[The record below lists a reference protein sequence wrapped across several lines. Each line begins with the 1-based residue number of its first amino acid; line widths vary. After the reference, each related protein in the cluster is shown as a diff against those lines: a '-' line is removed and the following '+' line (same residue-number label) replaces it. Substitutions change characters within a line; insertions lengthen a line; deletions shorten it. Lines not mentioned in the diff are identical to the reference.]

1 MIAIN
6 HNLSAAN
13 VANTLT
19 SHYGRL
25 QTSTQR
31 LSSGLRINGAA
42 DDAAGLAI
50 RELMRADISAL
61 HQGMRN
67 VNDAISMIQTF
78 DGALSVI
85 DEKLI
90 RMKEL
95 AEQAATGTYDSTQRL
110 MIDSEFQA
118 MGSEIDRIANA
129 TDFNGVKLLCTKMM
143 TWYEDVTK
151 FRITDP
157 GSIDNLQLPAGK
169 TGTPV
174 LQGANANNYVNE
186 NNPTKTISVS
196 LTAEDSE
203 DTNTDRLIEISS
215 GPIPGNPQGT
225 RTEYNLADSDFTI
238 ANTDALGT
246 VANPV
251 ITYNKA
257 TGLWT
262 MTDDSG
268 DTFTANPINPG
279 DTRLRFV
286 GQGANMAMLD
296 FSMTGPQGV
305 VDFSTFAND
314 YDDIKS
320 ISIDTKNNTYTIIRE
335 TVIIDPAKN
344 NTQDYT
350 VSYNHDNQMVTVR
363 LTNGGTVSMKLDNP
377 LADGDTIN
385 FDINFEGA
393 VTTEPEERHGVDPN
407 QRVKIHFGTMNDS
420 AEDYYYIKYANCT
433 LDGLGLSDVDIQ
445 TQDKAQEA
453 LVQINDAIV
462 KKDKIRADYGAMQNR
477 LENTLS
483 NLSIQ
488 AENLQAA
495 ESRISDTEVAQEMM
509 NFVRYQILSQSAV
522 AMLAQA
528 NNVPQMVM
536 RLIG

>member
-157 GSIDNLQLPAGK
+157 GSIDNLQLPAGEK
-169 TGTPV
+169 GTPV

-196 LTAEDSE
+196 LTA
-203 DTNTDRLIEISS
+203 TA
-215 GPIPGNPQGT
+215 GT
-225 RTEYNLADSDFTI
+225 RTTNGPMTVTPTGPDSAIYGLGDTDFKFAYVDQMGNAT
-238 ANTDALGT
+238 
-246 VANPV
+246 NPV
-251 ITYNKA
+251 LNYNG
-257 TGLWT
+257 TNWT
-262 MTDDSG
+262 IRDD
-268 DTFTANPINPG
+268 N
-279 DTRLRFV
+279 
-286 GQGANMAMLD
+286 Q
-296 FSMTGPQGV
+296 
-305 VDFSTFAND
+305 
-314 YDDIKS
+314 
-320 ISIDTKNNTYTIIRE
+320 TYTIVPNPADPSSMGGMGFNPSSSVTFSLE
-335 TVIIDPAKN
+335 DAAGNPVDLTNIDPNITNITVDTGTGEYSITRKTIEITDRTA
-344 NTQDYT
+344 DYT
-350 VSYNHDNQMVTVR
+350 ASYNQDNQTVTVR

-377 LADGDTIN
+377 LAAGDTIN
-385 FDINFEGA
+385 FDITFEGA

>member
-151 FRITDP
+151 FRITNP
-157 GSIDNLQLPAGK
+157 GTIDNLQLPAGIN
-169 TGTPV
+169 GNPV
-174 LQGANANNYVNE
+174 LQGANPNNYVNE

-196 LTAEDSE
+196 LTA
-203 DTNTDRLIEISS
+203 TA
-215 GPIPGNPQGT
+215 GT
-225 RTEYNLADSDFTI
+225 RTDNGALTIDHTYTGPGTRYNLGHEFTTSVMNPIGSADRPTI
-238 ANTDALGT
+238 KYDRNNNSWTVTDQNPNNNYTDITFNGPGT
-246 VANPV
+246 RLDAESEDPATSV
-251 ITYNKA
+251 ITSQVSFILNDHNGQVNLRDFG
-257 TGLWT
+257 TNNPNIV
-262 MTDDSG
+262 SFEV
-268 DTFTANPINPG
+268 DTN
-279 DTRLRFV
+279 
-286 GQGANMAMLD
+286 
-296 FSMTGPQGV
+296 
-305 VDFSTFAND
+305 
-314 YDDIKS
+314 
-320 ISIDTKNNTYTIIRE
+320 NNTYKIVRS
-335 TVIIDPAKN
+335 TVEITTTTA
-344 NTQDYT
+344 DYT
-350 VSYNHDNQMVTVR
+350 ASYNQDNQTVTVR

-377 LADGDTIN
+377 LAAGDTIN